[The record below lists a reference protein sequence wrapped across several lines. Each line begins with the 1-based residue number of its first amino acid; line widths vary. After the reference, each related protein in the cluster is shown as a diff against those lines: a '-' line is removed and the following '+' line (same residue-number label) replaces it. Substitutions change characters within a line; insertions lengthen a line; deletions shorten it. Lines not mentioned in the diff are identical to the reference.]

1 MSSFEVIEGWEGRRG
16 KGGGGGRPPIDLPQ
30 VDLMRVS
37 KQAERAF

>member
-16 KGGGGGRPPIDLPQ
+16 KGGGGDLDLPQ

>member
-1 MSSFEVIEGWEGRRG
+1 MSSFEVIGGWEGRRG
-16 KGGGGGRPPIDLPQ
+16 KGGGLDLPQ